1 MHDTSPGGETLLLL
15 PDGTRQPVPPTGLTI
30 GRQPGAN
37 DLVISDATASRSHAN
52 LLYRD
57 GTLYLNDHSANGT
70 VVNGVLYR
78 GRECALADGDTL
90 EIGDTRLTVHVEQP
104 VVSISMQVV
113 AEQPLPSLGQSL
125 ILQTITEQGDEGPPG
140 TPGSL
145 PAAPLVT
152 EIAFEPEREAL
163 ESASQSNGVRMADDA
178 PGASVIEVA
187 PTPTE
192 PPGPLAFVAS
202 APAPGPN
209 GGSTVDVRLR
219 GVLDVESADL
229 FRERTQRLIEEGA
242 THFTLALDEL
252 EYLDSS
258 GLGALVALHRAVK
271 PRGGSVT
278 LTNLQPTVKGVI
290 ELTRLDRVF
299 AVA

>member
-1 MHDTSPGGETLLLL
+1 MHDTSQGGETLLLL

-37 DLVISDATASRSHAN
+37 DLVISDATASRSHAD
-52 LLYRD
+52 LRYRD

-90 EIGDTRLTVHVEQP
+90 EIGDTRLTVHVQQP
-104 VVSISMQVV
+104 MVSISMQVV

-125 ILQTITEQGDEGPPG
+125 ILQSIAEQGEEAPPV
-140 TPGSL
+140 TPGSA
-145 PAAPLVT
+145 PVAPLLT
-152 EIAFEPEREAL
+152 EMAFEPERQAVD
-163 ESASQSNGVRMADDA
+163 SPPQNNGVRMADDA
-178 PGASVIEVA
+178 PGASVIEIA

-192 PPGPLAFVAS
+192 PAGPLTFVAS
-202 APAPGPN
+202 APAAGPN
-209 GGSTVDVRLR
+209 GAAVDVKLR
-219 GVLDVESADL
+219 GVLDVETADL
-229 FRERTQRLIEEGA
+229 FREQTQRLIEDGA
-242 THFTLALDEL
+242 IHFTLALDEL